1 MQQVSALYRQ
11 LLLAP
16 GTYKE
21 HRVVI
26 AGTTYGQ
33 GQIISLRTSANLFA
47 ENTMGV
53 GGAVAKEID
62 LILRSPGTIPRMAQM
77 IPAYRLVNGEQ
88 QSEWVQKGVFWID
101 TRSTDDLT
109 GALTIHG
116 YDAMLRAEQ
125 VWEPEQS
132 LEFPMTMPAA
142 VEEIARL
149 MGVAIDPRTILST
162 AYTIDYPANNYTL
175 RDVLRYIAAA
185 HAGNFIITDAGQLR
199 LVTFGE
205 IPPETNYLVEENGD
219 AITFGGDR
227 ILV

>member
-62 LILRSPGTIPRMAQM
+62 LILRAPGTIPRMAQM

-132 LEFPMTMPAA
+132 LEFPMTMQAA

-149 MGVAIDPRTILST
+149 MGITIDPRTVLST

-185 HAGNFIITDAGQLR
+185 HAGNFIITDAGELR